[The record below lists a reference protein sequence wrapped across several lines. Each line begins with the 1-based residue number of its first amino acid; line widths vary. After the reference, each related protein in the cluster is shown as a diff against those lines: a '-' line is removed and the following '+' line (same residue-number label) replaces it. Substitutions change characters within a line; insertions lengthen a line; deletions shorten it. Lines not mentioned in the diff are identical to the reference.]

1 MDRMCG
7 DESRHAVRTLYSDL
21 IDDNEI
27 RHPNH
32 YCWLI
37 LLSLLNVM
45 AIMEFSSPLI
55 SWQDHMCPLLLSP
68 ALHQY
73 MKALCFVREAEQMGR
88 TSLHCVCKAV
98 TEEYNGSFILLR
110 KHGTACSSV
119 NRVRTKYN
127 RAEHSHP
134 LSLGL
139 STCTRSLYQPD
150 IYVQNFPSVV
160 ELDVSLCPKP
170 KRATGLSR
178 SHKISILR
186 CPNLQVL
193 QCVPALD
200 ICNRLSHAQK
210 DQQPLWVTE
219 NQDHRLP
226 K

>member
-1 MDRMCG
+1 MVHSYFFGSTGQRFIVYIHIPYVCEERK
-7 DESRHAVRTLYSDL
+7 DEV
-21 IDDNEI
+21 
-27 RHPNH
+27 
-32 YCWLI
+32 
-37 LLSLLNVM
+37 
-45 AIMEFSSPLI
+45 
-55 SWQDHMCPLLLSP
+55 
-68 ALHQY
+68 
-73 MKALCFVREAEQMGR
+73 
-88 TSLHCVCKAV
+88 
-98 TEEYNGSFILLR
+98 
-110 KHGTACSSV
+110 
-119 NRVRTKYN
+119 YN
-127 RAEHSHP
+127 RAETKQSRAQPPSRRLVYGPCTRTH

-150 IYVQNFPSVV
+150 IYVQNFLSVV

-210 DQQPLWVTE
+210 D
-219 NQDHRLP
+219 HRLP

>member
-1 MDRMCG
+1 
-7 DESRHAVRTLYSDL
+7 
-21 IDDNEI
+21 
-27 RHPNH
+27 
-32 YCWLI
+32 
-37 LLSLLNVM
+37 
-45 AIMEFSSPLI
+45 
-55 SWQDHMCPLLLSP
+55 
-68 ALHQY
+68 
-73 MKALCFVREAEQMGR
+73 MGR
-88 TSLHCVCKAV
+88 TSLHCVCKAM
-98 TEEYNGSFILLR
+98 TEEYNGSFIVLW

-127 RAEHSHP
+127 RAETKQSRAQPPSRRLVYGPCTRTP

-210 DQQPLWVTE
+210 DQQPL
-219 NQDHRLP
+219 
-226 K
+226 